1 MGETCGCGCKH
12 GVTAGP
18 GAAVR
23 AEGRRVIGPAETVED
38 ASRRSPGAAEIL
50 RGFGI
55 DTCCGSRLTLSQAA
69 ASAGVAVETVLE
81 ALGATRGDAT

>member
-1 MGETCGCGCKH
+1 MGETCRCGCQH

-18 GAAVR
+18 GAPVGT
-23 AEGRRVIGPAETVED
+23 EGRRPVVPQETVED
-38 ASRRSPGAAEIL
+38 AARRSPRAAEIL

-55 DTCCGSRLTLSQAA
+55 DTCCGGRLTLSQAA

-81 ALGATRGDAT
+81 ALGAGRRDGA